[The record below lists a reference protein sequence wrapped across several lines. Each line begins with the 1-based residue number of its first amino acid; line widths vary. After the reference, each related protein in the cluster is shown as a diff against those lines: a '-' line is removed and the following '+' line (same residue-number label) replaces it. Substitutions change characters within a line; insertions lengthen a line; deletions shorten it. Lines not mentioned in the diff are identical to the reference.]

1 MRANHLLRFWTA
13 ASLAALLAASTLPA
27 AAQTAQTAP
36 AWPSRPVR
44 IVVPYPPGG
53 TTDLLARL
61 LGEHLKDEYGQ
72 PFVIENKP
80 GAGTVFGSQFVANS
94 APDGYTLMMATVST
108 MAINPV
114 LLKKM
119 PYRPE
124 KLVPVSL
131 LAKAPFMLVASPSF
145 PPNSVKEMLEYFRA
159 RPGDVNLA
167 GQGTGGSAHLVGE
180 MFKAAANVPNLTIV
194 QYKGSAPA
202 NADVM
207 AGHVQMHFDGIN
219 TSLPLVQQKRLKAL
233 AITGETRVPA
243 APDVPTFVE
252 AGYPSVIASSWYALV
267 APAGTPQ
274 PILDK
279 LNAASNRALETAAF
293 KSRLASEGAVAGGGS
308 QADLVRFVES
318 ETAIWRK
325 VIAPLKLDVE

>member
-1 MRANHLLRFWTA
+1 MRSTPFLRFWGA
-13 ASLAALLAASTLPA
+13 ALCALAACAAVPV
-27 AAQTAQTAP
+27 AAQTAQPWP
-36 AWPSRPVR
+36 ARPVR

-53 TTDLLARL
+53 TTDILARL
-61 LGEHLKDEYGQ
+61 LGEHLKDEFGQ

-80 GAGTVFGSQFVANS
+80 GAGTVFGSQFVAGS

-108 MAINPV
+108 LAINPV

-119 PYRPE
+119 PYRPD

-145 PPNSVKEMLEYFRA
+145 PPNTVKEMLEYFRS
-159 RPGDVNLA
+159 RPGEVNLA

-202 NADVM
+202 NADAM

-233 AITGETRVPA
+233 AITGDARVPA

-252 AGYPSVIASSWYALV
+252 SGYPSVVATSWYALV

-274 PILDK
+274 SVLDR
-279 LNAASNRALETAAF
+279 LNAASNRALETPAF

-308 QADLVRFVES
+308 QADLIRFVEA
-318 ETAIWRK
+318 ETATWRK
-325 VIAPLKLDVE
+325 VIAPLKLDVD